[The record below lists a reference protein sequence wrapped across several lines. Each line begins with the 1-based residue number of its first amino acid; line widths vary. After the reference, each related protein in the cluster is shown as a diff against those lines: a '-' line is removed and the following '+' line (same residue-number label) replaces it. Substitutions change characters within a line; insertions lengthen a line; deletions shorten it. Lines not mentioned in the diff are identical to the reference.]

1 MDIDI
6 TSRLADQ
13 RVTEWFLRERAR
25 SSRQQQEETSKP
37 PAIHAVI
44 TISRQFGAGGHT
56 IAGMLAQ
63 RLGYP
68 WQVWDKEI
76 IDAIAQHAEMRKE
89 MVESLDEHTQ
99 SWIEQMV
106 SNILT
111 LQVMEPL
118 GYRRHLS
125 EVLLALA
132 QQGHKIIVGRGA
144 NFVLK
149 DALNVRLRASLEY
162 RAQATM
168 KREGISHAAAIKQIH
183 QVDRDRAEFT
193 RSVFDRDVDDPSN
206 YDMTLQMDTLGFSA
220 AVEAI
225 VGAAKGMFPGE
236 IK

>member
-1 MDIDI
+1 MGFDV

-25 SSRQQQEETSKP
+25 SSQQQEEVKKP
-37 PAIHAVI
+37 PAIRAVI

-56 IAGMLAQ
+56 VAEMLLQ
-63 RLGYP
+63 RLGRS

-76 IDAIAQHAEMRKE
+76 IDAIAHHAEMRKE
-89 MVESLDEHTQ
+89 MVEALDEHTQ

-106 SNILT
+106 RNILT

-149 DALNVRLRASLEY
+149 EALNIRLRASLEF
-162 RAQATM
+162 RAQNTM
-168 KREGISHAAAIKQIH
+168 QRENISHAAAIRQIH

-193 RSVFDRDVDDPSN
+193 RSVFERDVDNPDN
-206 YDMTLQMDTLGFSA
+206 YDMTLQTDTLGFPA

-225 VGAAKGMFPGE
+225 IGAARVMFPGE
-236 IK
+236 IA